1 MIKCA
6 QGCWVLSCQTGNYV
20 PFLLLFVLSPE
31 SSQNHQW
38 VLGCVEDCL
47 LQKKGEKTTESK
59 NTHKPHKTMISK
71 AGPGSAMPDGKTGAG
86 FLQNHLQSVPHRQLR
101 KIRGFPGYP
110 EAPIPGKLCYSISRK
125 PLPCSVPDSSSLLG
139 FRDTGEAAA
148 ANCPSATLNLKETPK
163 KPLAKESL
171 GKKKFQL
178 FSSSS
183 LWKTQLFTKCPQ
195 ASTTVTAPTGQ

>member
-1 MIKCA
+1 M
-6 QGCWVLSCQTGNYV
+6 WHFSYFLS
-20 PFLLLFVLSPE
+20 FH
-31 SSQNHQW
+31 QNHPKITSEFW
-38 VLGCVEDCL
+38 DVLKIVCF
-47 LQKKGEKTTESK
+47 KKKEEKITESK

-110 EAPIPGKLCYSISRK
+110 EAPIPGKLCYSFSRK

-171 GKKKFQL
+171 GKKKIPVILLQL
-178 FSSSS
+178 TLKNTTIHKVSTSKHDCHSTNWAIKNIFTINTSVR
-183 LWKTQLFTKCPQ
+183 LHNLF
-195 ASTTVTAPTGQ
+195 